1 MRSFNYIVIC
11 MVFFICS
18 VGFNTRLGATPKEK
32 AVAAKE
38 EAQSQSKIHY
48 GTPPIQEQKIAL
60 NPFFRLQSNGSKVW
74 VERILVTFTMA
85 SPKNH
90 LEYDFD
96 SPTFR
101 KMFYDL
107 FQSGELETNIQAQAV
122 AELKRQ
128 VGMNVKPAVE
138 ISRSVLIMR

>member
-38 EAQSQSKIHY
+38 EAQSQSNIHY

-85 SPKNH
+85 LPKNH

>member
-1 MRSFNYIVIC
+1 MRSFNYILIC
-11 MVFFICS
+11 MIIFICS
-18 VGFNTRLGATPKEK
+18 VGFNTRLGATSNEK
-32 AVAAKE
+32 ARAAKD
-38 EAQSQSKIHY
+38 EAQSQGAIHDK
-48 GTPPIQEQKIAL
+48 TPPIQEQKIAL
-60 NPFFRLQSNGSKVW
+60 PPFFRLQSNGSKVW

-85 SPKNH
+85 LPKNH

-96 SPTFR
+96 NPTFR
-101 KMFYDL
+101 NMFYDL
-107 FQSGELETNIQAQAV
+107 FQLGELETNIQAQAV